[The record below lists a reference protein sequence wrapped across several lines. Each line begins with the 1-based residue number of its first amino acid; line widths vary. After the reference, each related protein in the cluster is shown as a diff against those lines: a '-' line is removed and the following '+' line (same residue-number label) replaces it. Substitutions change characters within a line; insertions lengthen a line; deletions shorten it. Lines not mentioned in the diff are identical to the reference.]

1 MEKMKKFFALL
12 VAMLMVLGMSMTA
25 FAAGTGSITIAP
37 PSNVDKDTAI
47 TYKIY
52 KVFDADG
59 NGTAISYKLVEGKT
73 TAPAC
78 FTVDSAGNVTYSGS
92 ATGNELTPDDIAK
105 IADYVSKDT
114 PVATATSEAGA
125 DAVAGNLPN
134 GYYYITTSTG
144 TAVTINS
151 TNPNVKVDDKNII
164 PSLNKKAKQAE
175 DQSYME
181 LDEKGKNVVA
191 QVGKVIPFEATI
203 TVGKGA
209 KGYVYHD
216 KMSDGLAYQNDLKI
230 EVTYPPTQEG
240 GNSETVDI
248 TNNTNVNKT
257 PDDGET
263 ITVKFADDYLKSIE
277 GATITITY
285 SAKVTS
291 DALQLNPATNT
302 ASLGYG
308 EDGGFS
314 TDNETVNVYNAKLN
328 VSKQDGSKEP
338 LAGAGF
344 IISNIEGKY
353 YYLTTSDGSPFVS
366 WISTSDDATVQ
377 YSDASGAVPAFTG
390 LPDGT
395 YTLIE
400 KVVPSGYNRAED
412 INFTIAKSDYTPG
425 NLSQSSTVTNQ
436 AGSTLPSTGGIGTT
450 IFYVVGAIL
459 VVGAGVVLITRRR
472 MSA

>member
-366 WISTSDDATVQ
+366 
-377 YSDASGAVPAFTG
+377 
-390 LPDGT
+390 
-395 YTLIE
+395 
-400 KVVPSGYNRAED
+400 
-412 INFTIAKSDYTPG
+412 
-425 NLSQSSTVTNQ
+425 
-436 AGSTLPSTGGIGTT
+436 
-450 IFYVVGAIL
+450 
-459 VVGAGVVLITRRR
+459 
-472 MSA
+472 